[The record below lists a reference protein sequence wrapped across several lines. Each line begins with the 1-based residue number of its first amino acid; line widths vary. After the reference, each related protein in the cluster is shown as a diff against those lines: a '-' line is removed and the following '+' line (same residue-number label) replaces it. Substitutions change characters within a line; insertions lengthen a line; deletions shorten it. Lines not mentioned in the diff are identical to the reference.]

1 MKIAL
6 VVNGTVVNTITCES
20 IELAEELNT
29 GVMAVDIDGLSAGIG
44 WSYDGQ
50 EFTAPVIVKT
60 PEEIASENMATARSE
75 YDRATDIIT
84 ALNEQIED
92 ADYDGTT
99 EENVKAELAE
109 WTDYRKQL
117 RAYIKAGDGSQELPP
132 PPNIK

>member
-6 VVNGTVVNTITCES
+6 VVNGTVVNTIICES
-20 IELAEELNT
+20 IELAEVLNP

-99 EENVKAELAE
+99 EDDVNVELAE
-109 WTDYRKQL
+109 WTEYRKQL
-117 RAYIKAGDGSQELPP
+117 RAYIKAGDGSKELPVSP
-132 PPNIK
+132 AI